1 MTRCRKPG
9 SRQSKPFSDS
19 KALAAMLPLLP
30 AYVEETR
37 QIFGEDFWP
46 YGLEA
51 NRRTLEALVRYAR
64 EQGLDSRGA
73 GRRGAV

>member
-1 MTRCRKPG
+1 
-9 SRQSKPFSDS
+9 
-19 KALAAMLPLLP
+19 MLPMLP

-51 NRRTLEALVRYAR
+51 NRRTLKALVRYAR
-64 EQGLDSRGA
+64 EQGLTA
-73 GRRGAV
+73 EELAVRDLFPESVS